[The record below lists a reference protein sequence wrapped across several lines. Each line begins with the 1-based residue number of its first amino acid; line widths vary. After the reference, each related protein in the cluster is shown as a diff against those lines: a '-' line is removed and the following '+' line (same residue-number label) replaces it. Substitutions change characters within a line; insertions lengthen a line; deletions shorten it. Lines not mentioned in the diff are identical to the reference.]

1 MILYLLV
8 SKKMSANTKNVSKSL
23 VSKVC
28 AAFESMLF
36 VMVRHIATIN
46 VENCLS
52 KLECE
57 NSDTFDETVLSEK
70 AVYVVNVNTKGY
82 NEPCTIIIPQPNLT
96 EDIVESVV
104 DGFVDI
110 VYYMSF
116 YTHVRGACIHKRRS
130 NIDSMIEEFVTSSGG
145 QIGGKYHV
153 LLEDNF
159 IFKMILSEM
168 SEVLITLV
176 GVNKYEKYLTR
187 IVKSVS
193 QVNTC
198 YSKRLLTANHTIQYI
213 AIGFLQSE
221 LSLDIMLPLRIV
233 HGANMNKRNKD
244 GKFIRNKEGKIIKPE
259 GWKEPDLSVVLQ
271 DITFRT

>member
-1 MILYLLV
+1 
-8 SKKMSANTKNVSKSL
+8 MSSNTKDVSKSL

-46 VENCLS
+46 VENSLS
-52 KLECE
+52 KFECE
-57 NSDTFDETVLSEK
+57 THDTFDDTELLEQQTEK
-70 AVYVVNVNTKGY
+70 AVYVVNMNTKGY

-116 YTHVRGACIHKRRS
+116 YTHVRGGQCLHKRRS

-271 DITFRT
+271 DITFCT